1 MIYVFWTC
9 RDLEEG
15 RRVARGLLERRLIAC
30 ASLIPHVESIY
41 RWEGKI
47 EQGNEVKA
55 LLKTRREL
63 FEGVR
68 EYIIEHCSY
77 EVPEICEVHVE
88 RGNPPYLKWIM
99 NETDVNL
106 G

>member
-1 MIYVFWTC
+1 MIYIFWTC

-15 RRVARGLLERRLIAC
+15 RRVARGLLERKLIAC

-55 LLKTRREL
+55 ILKTRKEL
-63 FEGVR
+63 FEAVR
-68 EYIIEHCSY
+68 EYIVEHCSY
-77 EVPEICEVHVE
+77 EVPEICSLNVE
-88 RGNPPYLKWIM
+88 RGNPKYLQWVI
-99 NETDVNL
+99 NETIKF
-106 G
+106 

>member
-15 RRVARGLLERRLIAC
+15 RRVARGLVERRLIAC

-47 EQGNEVKA
+47 EQGNEAKA
-55 LLKTRREL
+55 ILKTKKEL
-63 FEGVR
+63 FEDVKA
-68 EYIIEHCSY
+68 YILEHCSY
-77 EVPEICEVHVE
+77 EVPEICAVNIDG
-88 RGNPPYLKWIM
+88 GNLRYLQWVA
-99 NETDVNL
+99 NETSMIK
-106 G
+106 